1 VNDLFKDFDAF
12 DDDVEILELIDFG
25 IPRRVYDRQEYF
37 YSMDQSS
44 FFKRFRLT
52 KNTVLHLLPL
62 IEDQLEFPDDR

>member
-1 VNDLFKDFDAF
+1 MNDLFKDFDAF
-12 DDDVEILELIDFG
+12 DDDVEILELIYFG

-52 KNTVLHLLPL
+52 KNTVLH
-62 IEDQLEFPDDR
+62 